1 MRKSILFALM
11 LSLCPVGLPTASPAS
26 DKKHNPES
34 VLVSVE
40 GCLKM
45 SVTEYVIIDEN
56 TGTEH
61 TLIGDTAKLKHYV
74 GHRVQIIG
82 EPASQSYDT
91 TQTTIASSVHEVPAI
106 RIQSGKQIGGRCG
119 R

>member
-1 MRKSILFALM
+1 MRKLILLALVLSI
-11 LSLCPVGLPTASPAS
+11 CPVCLPTASPAS

-45 SVTEYVIIDEN
+45 SVAEYVIIDD

-61 TLIGDTAKLKHYV
+61 NLIGNTAKLRHYV
-74 GHRVQIIG
+74 GHRVQIVG
-82 EPASQSYDT
+82 EPTVKTIDT
-91 TQTTIASSVHEVPAI
+91 TQTTVASSVVEVPAI
-106 RIQSGKQIGGRCG
+106 RVQSGRQIGGKCG